1 MITQYLKSSKNVRK
15 KIFLWIQI
23 NRIKS
28 KIKKKK
34 KEKKRKSLQQK
45 QQTQQN
51 KLENKK
57 IFWVHTKYFVQGN
70 METF

>member
-34 KEKKRKSLQQK
+34 KREKEKKSP
-45 QQTQQN
+45 
-51 KLENKK
+51 
-57 IFWVHTKYFVQGN
+57 TKTTN
-70 METF
+70 SAE